1 MICPQQGRQAQD
13 DRTRR
18 CLLCDDAAQTCES
31 LHRHDGEEVVA
42 RVEQMIDAWFAR
54 D

>member
-1 MICPQQGRQAQD
+1 R
-13 DRTRR
+13 
-18 CLLCDDAAQTCES
+18 
-31 LHRHDGEEVVA
+31 RHDTDLVVA

>member
-1 MICPQQGRQAQD
+1 
-13 DRTRR
+13 
-18 CLLCDDAAQTCES
+18 
-31 LHRHDGEEVVA
+31 HDTGQVVA

>member
-1 MICPQQGRQAQD
+1 SR
-13 DRTRR
+13 
-18 CLLCDDAAQTCES
+18 
-31 LHRHDGEEVVA
+31 RHDTGQVVA

>member
-1 MICPQQGRQAQD
+1 MVGRQSLGESQ
-13 DRTRR
+13 RR
-18 CLLCDDAAQTCES
+18 CLLCDEPAHACARS
-31 LHRHDGEEVVA
+31 RRHDTDLVVA